1 MSEKKY
7 LIVLVDDDPKI
18 RNLTAKYINDQGLDI
33 ITASGGKELD
43 EIVRKNEVD
52 LIILDLMMPDESG
65 LTICQR
71 YRVNKINIPIIML
84 TAKGDEVD
92 RIVGLEMGADDYL
105 PKPFNPRELLARV
118 NAILRRQNSPKEESI
133 NKLIKFGA
141 YEFDTGSRSLSRDG
155 KNIPITAGEF
165 DLLKV
170 FTDHS
175 KQPLSRDQ
183 LMQLAKGK
191 ELDVFDRSIDVQISR
206 LRRLIEDNPNR
217 PRYLQTKWG
226 YGYIFN
232 PDGEIS

>member
-7 LIVLVDDDPKI
+7 LIALVDDDPKI
-18 RNLTAKYINDQGLDI
+18 RDLTAKYLNDQGLDI

-43 EIVRKNEVD
+43 EIVKKNEVD

-71 YRVNKINIPIIML
+71 YRVNKVNIPIIML

-105 PKPFNPRELLARV
+105 PKPFNPRELLARI

-133 NKLIKFGA
+133 NKLITFGA